1 MHLFFATCT
10 HRSFS
15 FFLLFIHIIYIKKIE
30 SASLAHFCRKKGR
43 GVVLCRFKDWK
54 PAVYF
59 LFVLPLFKPK
69 CFKKVHLLPLPHLPP
84 FLGGGGGARSPKK
97 CRPFKSSG
105 VRCRSPFLF
114 VPLRGRDALG
124 SAAPV
129 VLYTVCGDRLTW
141 GDFGA

>member
-1 MHLFFATCT
+1 VHLFFATCT

-84 FLGGGGGARSPKK
+84 FLGGGGGREAQKNAVLLKVVVFAVAHRFYL
-97 CRPFKSSG
+97 CRCAAVTPSG
-105 VRCRSPFLF
+105 A
-114 VPLRGRDALG
+114 LRLWYCIPCAGI
-124 SAAPV
+124 V
-129 VLYTVCGDRLTW
+129 
-141 GDFGA
+141 